1 MLHWCNSLHRRDSG
15 SINILDYVDE
25 IDVNRYHYNSA
36 TNARYLLLQPN
47 EDTLLDLNIRAAV
60 LDMTQY
66 VLKENKTLM
75 LHLAY
80 VSNQSDYREMIFSI
94 LPYIDFLFISQKDII
109 LLGLYLYDE
118 VECTVD
124 FIADKLRKYTK
135 LNRIR
140 PRILVVL
147 GDQINSP
154 IYYYIGAGIHK
165 TFIAPAYNN
174 LSKSS
179 SITDEVSTDYNHII
193 FYERISAFCM
203 GFLIQLVRL
212 EKQIYLIHDTLHLG
226 RSDPQLYLSTEIYG
240 NIDNASVSS
249 RSSVSSSTIIS
260 NNSSK
265 ITKKSLRLDSIS
277 TSTFRHQT
285 KSAILDNNKNN
296 DKNTQY
302 IPQKEKDKYN
312 GILGLKVVKDT
323 TPFNLSDSIHQRLV
337 CPSYP
342 KTISDSLSKLI
353 TPAISSLNSYSAR
366 SLVLSRGNTFSRGN
380 TLTRDGK
387 TRRLN
392 KPFFQEIEKTPAG
405 TIRKNTLIDGFVKD
419 AMTGLLNDVP
429 PIVCAEKGIYDCILQ
444 GYYNMLTINE

>member
-1 MLHWCNSLHRRDSG
+1 
-15 SINILDYVDE
+15 LDYVDE

-260 NNSSK
+260 NNSTK
-265 ITKKSLRLDSIS
+265 ITKKSDKAHAQASIK
-277 TSTFRHQT
+277 RDRQT
-285 KSAILDNNKNN
+285 KKRLCPLI
-296 DKNTQY
+296 
-302 IPQKEKDKYN
+302 
-312 GILGLKVVKDT
+312 
-323 TPFNLSDSIHQRLV
+323 FSDF
-337 CPSYP
+337 
-342 KTISDSLSKLI
+342 SLI
-353 TPAISSLNSYSAR
+353 
-366 SLVLSRGNTFSRGN
+366 F
-380 TLTRDGK
+380 
-387 TRRLN
+387 
-392 KPFFQEIEKTPAG
+392 
-405 TIRKNTLIDGFVKD
+405 
-419 AMTGLLNDVP
+419 
-429 PIVCAEKGIYDCILQ
+429 
-444 GYYNMLTINE
+444 